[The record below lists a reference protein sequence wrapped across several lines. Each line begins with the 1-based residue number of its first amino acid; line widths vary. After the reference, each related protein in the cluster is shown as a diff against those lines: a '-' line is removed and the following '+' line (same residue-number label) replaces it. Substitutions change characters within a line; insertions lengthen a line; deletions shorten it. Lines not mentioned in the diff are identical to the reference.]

1 MKWELERDEMIEKA
15 AKDPAQME
23 KVTRQLVHTTQSQQ
37 AKLAMKN
44 AESVVRGYSHV
55 VREAI
60 GHLDVA
66 TPAELLQD
74 AKDAF
79 RTSAVSSLYGASRV
93 YPVLMSPVD
102 WSQALDTGF
111 SPEDL
116 AENPDMISMMIQSKS
131 GALDVLIKQLAT
143 LQGSEQ
149 GDPSELRGKVEEMAQ
164 ALEKAEADLHSKYLD
179 STIQLAK
186 IVIAVSTS
194 GASVAV
200 EEVIKDVG
208 ILDAIANEKNEAQAA
223 NDKLKAS
230 VKGLD
235 LNGTVEDVIKQ
246 VKGVCHMQSKI
257 RN

>member
-1 MKWELERDEMIEKA
+1 
-15 AKDPAQME
+15 
-23 KVTRQLVHTTQSQQ
+23 
-37 AKLAMKN
+37 
-44 AESVVRGYSHV
+44 
-55 VREAI
+55 
-60 GHLDVA
+60 
-66 TPAELLQD
+66 
-74 AKDAF
+74 
-79 RTSAVSSLYGASRV
+79 
-93 YPVLMSPVD
+93 MSPVD